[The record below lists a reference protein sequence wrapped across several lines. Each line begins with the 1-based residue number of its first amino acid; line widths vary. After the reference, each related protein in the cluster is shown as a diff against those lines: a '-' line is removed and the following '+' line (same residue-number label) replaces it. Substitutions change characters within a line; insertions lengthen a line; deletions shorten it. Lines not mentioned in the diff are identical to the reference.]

1 MMGSQQGE
9 SAKWVKCE
17 LTGQKLERAR
27 AIPINHLRSSLVGQ
41 IQADNPSADLNGFV
55 SHDAL
60 NSVRLQVIEAMIR
73 TDRGEI
79 TALQQEVLDTISSG
93 KIFAHDPLGD
103 ADSQSTVG
111 QRLADKVASFGGSWT
126 FIGVFFCVLLLWIV
140 VNSTALIGK
149 PFDPYPFILMNL
161 ILSCLAAIQAPVI
174 MMSQN
179 RQEAKDRL
187 RSEHDYQINLKAEL
201 EIQLLREGLERLA
214 GHQWQQLLE
223 IQQMQV
229 DMISELHAQKSSKT
243 KDEEN

>member
-1 MMGSQQGE
+1 MNQ
-9 SAKWVKCE
+9 SAIWVLCE
-17 LTGQKLERAR
+17 LTGQKVDRSH
-27 AIPINHLRSSLVGQ
+27 AIPISHLRSSLVAQ
-41 IQADNPSADLNGFV
+41 IRANNAAADLNGYV
-55 SHDAL
+55 SRDAL
-60 NSVRLQVIEAMIR
+60 NAVRLQVIEAMIKS
-73 TDRGEI
+73 DRGEI
-79 TALQQEVLDTISSG
+79 TAIQQEVLDTINSG

-103 ADSQSTVG
+103 ADSQATIG
-111 QRLADKVASFGGSWT
+111 QRLADRVAAFGGSWT
-126 FIGVFFCVLLLWIV
+126 FIGVFFCVLALWIV
-140 VNSTALIGK
+140 VNSTALLAK

-201 EIQLLREGLERLA
+201 EIQLLRDGLERLA

-229 DMISELHAQKSSKT
+229 DMISELRAQSSSKS
-243 KDEEN
+243 KDEVE